1 MLIFTPEKEF
11 SSVVFNNIRFV
22 ILICVVILFIAI
34 AFGVLIVRRIL
45 HPIDQIVMA
54 SSMIAEGKW
63 EYPLPESSY
72 RELDHLATSFN
83 LMAKQLKSSFSGLE
97 EMVRE
102 RTIQLEDNN
111 RELIKANA
119 TKDQFF
125 KIVAHDLRGPVGSI
139 TAYLE
144 EAKSSVEVQHS
155 PLAKSFEHIANGS
168 RHVLNLLEDLLT
180 WAMAQ
185 RGEVRFHPEAINI
198 GELIDET
205 IAALMPM
212 VQLKEIEIIFEQKNL
227 MAYGDKNMVKTIYR
241 NLLSNAIKFTPNRG
255 AITTGLEME
264 GGMVIVSVKD
274 TGMGMSRD
282 LLDKILVLGNGDLKR
297 TGTGGEK
304 GTGLGLMVCKEFVER
319 NQGTLGVESEEG
331 KGSIFYF
338 SLPAS
343 NKNE

>member
-1 MLIFTPEKEF
+1 MKKNQSVEKLEEPKIHIKEAIKENTVIQCETEQEANRILGMAHELGYRWWIGKGYEDNTEWDIYKSKMCYDLF
-11 SSVVFNNIRFV
+11 GGSYSHYDYFNNKNYTI
-22 ILICVVILFIAI
+22 IPSTQIA
-34 AFGVLIVRRIL
+34 
-45 HPIDQIVMA
+45 D
-54 SSMIAEGKW
+54 
-63 EYPLPESSY
+63 
-72 RELDHLATSFN
+72 
-83 LMAKQLKSSFSGLE
+83 
-97 EMVRE
+97 
-102 RTIQLEDNN
+102 
-111 RELIKANA
+111 
-119 TKDQFF
+119 
-125 KIVAHDLRGPVGSI
+125 
-139 TAYLE
+139 LE